1 MLYLY
6 NLLFYQP
13 IFNLLISFYNLI
25 PGHDIGIAII
35 ALTFL
40 IRLILFPVTLSSL
53 KSQKAL
59 QNLQPKIQEIK
70 EKYKNEPE
78 KKRQALIELY
88 SKEKVK
94 PLSSCLPLFIQLPI
108 FVALYQVLI
117 DGLKGQKMEL
127 LYSFIPRPEAINP
140 LAFGFLDLSRPNFVL
155 AFLAGL
161 TQFWLSKRVTIT
173 KQPNLPGAKDEAL
186 LSLMN
191 RQMLYFMP
199 FLTIM
204 VGSYLPGGLT
214 LYWLTTNVFTGIQ
227 QELFLK
233 RKKEE

>member
-117 DGLKGQKMEL
+117 DE
-127 LYSFIPRPEAINP
+127 
-140 LAFGFLDLSRPNFVL
+140 
-155 AFLAGL
+155 
-161 TQFWLSKRVTIT
+161 
-173 KQPNLPGAKDEAL
+173 
-186 LSLMN
+186 
-191 RQMLYFMP
+191 
-199 FLTIM
+199 
-204 VGSYLPGGLT
+204 
-214 LYWLTTNVFTGIQ
+214 
-227 QELFLK
+227 
-233 RKKEE
+233 